1 MKTGI
6 RKTSAYLLP
15 SAGVLLLVGFAA
27 FGQNRAKE
35 PSASGRENSE
45 QLMQQITQELKSAR
59 EQVSK
64 VDTDKSGH
72 KNKLE
77 QLLDQAEREA
87 SDLTASLPQKR

>member
-1 MKTGI
+1 MTTGI

-15 SAGVLLLVGFAA
+15 GAGVLLLAGFAA
-27 FGQNRAKE
+27 FGHSRANG
-35 PSASGRENSE
+35 PAQAREDSE

-87 SDLTASLPQKR
+87 SDLTASLPRKR